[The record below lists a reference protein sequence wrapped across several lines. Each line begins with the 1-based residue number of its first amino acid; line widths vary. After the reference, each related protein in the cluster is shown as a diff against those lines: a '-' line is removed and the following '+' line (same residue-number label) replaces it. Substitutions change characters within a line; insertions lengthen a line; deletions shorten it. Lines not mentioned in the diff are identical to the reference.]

1 MLSSH
6 RSTCLPRS
14 TTPRHYSDQLSP
26 VGARR
31 KSFSFFPR
39 RRNGRPRGRYVVVT
53 NGLFLRRRKFYRC
66 ILSSSTR
73 SLPASQREREMRR
86 HVTAYLA
93 HALIPRSESIDTI
106 PSNFSQWLG
115 RGQVIR
121 AAAHTQHAETNHNV
135 SSSVD
140 ERHRGRRT
148 AAVIGPL
155 RYSSLPDKVTVI
167 WINCPP

>member
-1 MLSSH
+1 MVFFLG
-6 RSTCLPRS
+6 
-14 TTPRHYSDQLSP
+14 D
-26 VGARR
+26 VNFIGAPSRQVR
-31 KSFSFFPR
+31 EVHHLHKE
-39 RRNGRPRGRYVVVT
+39 
-53 NGLFLRRRKFYRC
+53 
-66 ILSSSTR
+66 
-73 SLPASQREREMRR
+73 RERERER
-86 HVTAYLA
+86 GRVTRYLA
-93 HALIPRSESIDTI
+93 YSLILRSKSIDTI

-121 AAAHTQHAETNHNV
+121 AVAHTQHAETNHNV

-140 ERHRGRRT
+140 EGHRGRRT

>member
-1 MLSSH
+1 MLPSH

-26 VGARR
+26 REARR
-31 KSFSFFPR
+31 KSFSFFHD
-39 RRNGRPRGRYVVVT
+39 NVTDARGRYAVVT
-53 NGLFLRRRKFYRC
+53 NGLFLRRRKFYRRSRGA
-66 ILSSSTR
+66 LEVHFSATR
-73 SLPASQREREMRR
+73 SRA
-86 HVTAYLA
+86 TTYLTR
-93 HALIPRSESIDTI
+93 ALIPRSESIDTI
-106 PSNFSQWLG
+106 PSNFSRWLG

-121 AAAHTQHAETNHNV
+121 AVAHTQHAETNHNV

-140 ERHRGRRT
+140 EGHRGRRT